1 MENELF
7 ECSHATTGRRVS
19 SISIDRVSDGFIIG
33 GCGVDFQFAYTLS
46 GALVLVRKVFG
57 N

>member
-1 MENELF
+1 MENEQLA
-7 ECSHATTGRRVS
+7 CSQATTSRRVTS
-19 SISIDRVSDGFIIG
+19 VSINKVSNGFIIG

-46 GALVLVRKVFG
+46 GALELVRKVFG

>member
-1 MENELF
+1 MENELLA
-7 ECSHATTGRRVS
+7 CSHATTGRRVS

-46 GALVLVRKVFG
+46 GALELVRKVFG